1 MDGVTG
7 PDWERF
13 VDEESSFP
21 YFYNAQT
28 GESIWDTSGVEGT
41 EGSAVEEGG
50 TAAAE
55 GAEGDTAAFET
66 TRGPVEDAEAVEAAD
81 AAFTA
86 GSSSEGAARRHEEV
100 YEDDGYAAA
109 PAYADS
115 RGWGGAAMMGGSGG
129 SGGGG
134 GGGGDHGGASQFDD
148 EDHLTG
154 RPTDHHAWA
163 AHEDAA
169 PSNASPHQED
179 STSRGGR
186 GAALARSMRFAAAE
200 AEDLRPRRA
209 AEHVRGATAEEV
221 AHGETTE
228 AAQTLP
234 RSTSRRENAAGA
246 LGKMLRGKGSGKGS
260 GGGGKGSRVKA
271 SREKASLGDFRGS
284 TRDPTARKAGK
295 AGKGEKAEKAEKA
308 GKAGKAATALKP
320 AKRDL
325 GGIVKKVSQERD
337 RALEKLAEVTAHLT
351 HTNALLGAI
360 DASAAEAEN
369 DGSGGM
375 WCERARA
382 LQHSQVAMIDLL
394 AAATR
399 ESESSKLKLQRATR
413 AREEMKAQLDT
424 SRRKSARDTER
435 AVEGAVE
442 DAVEAALEEYRQHEG
457 RAMAAELSDA
467 RKAQR
472 HAEVDRDK
480 VRAELS
486 TAKHHLRNTREAGEQ
501 QQDAASAEAAAAAAA
516 AAAVMAKGEIER
528 LDSERTALQDELAHE
543 RARGER
549 AEKDL
554 AHVQRRSVEVRRR
567 IMAEAEDRKQ
577 NHQLELQRAKED
589 VADEQ
594 DRSKAALTALERQFR
609 EAAARADAAHQA
621 RDAERRS
628 KIASIQAV
636 RLGLAEELSD
646 AQGETVRL
654 EGQLRDAT
662 SYGRNSARVSRN
674 NAAASAYAQM
684 GSSGGSSVG
693 GSVGNGAAGGG
704 NVGGHAVVGGVVGQ
718 PTQGQP
724 GPMTPGA
731 GMERGSGNDAAGIT
745 GNPSTPGSVVEG
757 SVAQSPLA
765 VLAGEST
772 VLAEE
777 LLKATNL
784 LVASEA
790 HCRNL
795 LSQTV
800 GLKGKIVHMSPGH
813 TPHGMHGT
821 AHQGTPPPN
830 NTPQQGSS
838 TSPQNNTPHTRPIS
852 PPTAMNDDADRQPS
866 APTGGGSVAGDS
878 AVTHT
883 GAAAGGAGDVSGVD
897 GNINSVHVSRRG
909 SITVTH
915 GGVNTS
921 NGSGALEPAP
931 TSPTGVSR
939 NGASKVAA
947 VATTLPPR
955 MAVRTE
961 ARADGGAAVCEDGDS
976 AEVKERGA
984 DVAGTEGSLS
994 QFRGN
999 TLSPDHHRGGGAEQS
1014 PPATLHTRG
1023 GKQPVLHTPLKVQQ
1037 ESPGTGLPHTPN
1049 NAKVSPGQDACR
1061 GRSSSVKDQI
1071 KKMEKTMAASRTPD
1085 NGDKGERVDKGGQGS
1100 GRSGGSR
1107 GARSGGRRPVETG

>member
-1 MDGVTG
+1 MDQVTG

-28 GESIWDTSGVEGT
+28 GESVWDTSGVEGA

-55 GAEGDTAAFET
+55 GGAEGDTAAFET
-66 TRGPVEDAEAVEAAD
+66 TRGPVEDTEAVGAAD

-86 GSSSEGAARRHEEV
+86 GSNSEGAARRHEEV
-100 YEDDGYAAA
+100 YEDNGYAAT

-115 RGWGGAAMMGGSGG
+115 GGGWGGAAMMSGSGG
-129 SGGGG
+129 SGSSGG

-154 RPTDHHAWA
+154 RPTEHHAWA
-163 AHEDAA
+163 ALEDAA

-179 STSRGGR
+179 SASRGGR

-221 AHGETTE
+221 AHGETVE
-228 AAQTLP
+228 AAQVLP

-260 GGGGKGSRVKA
+260 GGGGGKGSRVKA

-284 TRDPTARKAGK
+284 THPAARKGGK
-295 AGKGEKAEKAEKA
+295 V
-308 GKAGKAATALKP
+308 ATALKP

-325 GGIVKKVSQERD
+325 GRATGIIKKVSQERD
-337 RALEKLAEVTAHLT
+337 RALEKLAEVTAQLT

-360 DASAAEAEN
+360 DASAAEADD

-424 SRRKSARDTER
+424 SRRKSARNTER

-442 DAVEAALEEYRQHEG
+442 DAVEAALEGYRQHEG

-472 HAEVDRDK
+472 HAEVERDTM
-480 VRAELS
+480 RAELS
-486 TAKHHLRNTREAGEQ
+486 TTKHHLRNTREAGEQ
-501 QQDAASAEAAAAAAA
+501 QQDAASAEAAA

-543 RARGER
+543 RARRER

-577 NHQLELQRAKED
+577 NHQLELQRAEED

-662 SYGRNSARVSRN
+662 SYARNS
-674 NAAASAYAQM
+674 AAASADAQM

-693 GSVGNGAAGGG
+693 DSVGNGAAGGG
-704 NVGGHAVVGGVVGQ
+704 GVGGHTVVGGVRGP
-718 PTQGQP
+718 PTPQP

-731 GMERGSGNDAAGIT
+731 GMEGGSGNDASGIPD
-745 GNPSTPGSVVEG
+745 NPSTPGSVVEG

-795 LSQTV
+795 LSQTL

-813 TPHGMHGT
+813 TPQSM
-821 AHQGTPPPN
+821 AHQGTPLPN
-830 NTPQQGSS
+830 NIQQGSS
-838 TSPQNNTPHTRPIS
+838 ASPQNNTPHTRPIS
-852 PPTAMNDDADRQPS
+852 PPTAMNNDADRQPS
-866 APTGGGSVAGDS
+866 ASTGGGSMAGDS
-878 AVTHT
+878 AVAHT
-883 GAAAGGAGDVSGVD
+883 AAAAGGAGDVPGMD
-897 GNINSVHVSRRG
+897 GNINSVHVSKRG

-921 NGSGALEPAP
+921 NGSGALEPAL

-939 NGASKVAA
+939 NGASKVAAVAAVAA

-961 ARADGGAAVCEDGDS
+961 ARTDGGAAVCEDGD
-976 AEVKERGA
+976 AVEIKERGA
-984 DVAGTEGSLS
+984 GVAGTVGSFS
-994 QFRGN
+994 HFRGN
-999 TLSPDHHRGGGAEQS
+999 TLSPDHHRAGGGSGGEEAEQS
-1014 PPATLHTRG
+1014 PPATLNTRE
-1023 GKQPVLHTPLKVQQ
+1023 GKQPKVQQ
-1037 ESPGTGLPHTPN
+1037 ESLGTGLPHTPI

-1085 NGDKGERVDKGGQGS
+1085 NGDKGGQGR
-1100 GRSGGSR
+1100 GQSGGSR
-1107 GARSGGRRPVETG
+1107 GGRSGGRRPVETG